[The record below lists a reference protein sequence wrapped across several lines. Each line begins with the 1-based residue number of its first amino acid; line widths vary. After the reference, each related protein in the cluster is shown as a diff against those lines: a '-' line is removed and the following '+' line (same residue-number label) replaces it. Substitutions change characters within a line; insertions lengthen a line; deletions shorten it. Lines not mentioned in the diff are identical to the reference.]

1 MTVLVASCITITW
14 FQDLEGHWV
23 ARSEHFPRWSFK
35 TSEPYER
42 GEFYS
47 VEDRKA
53 CETSLKR
60 RATKSLSFAH
70 HVPHQEPAA

>member
-14 FQDLEGHWV
+14 FQDPEGCWV
-23 ARSEHFPRWSFK
+23 ARSENFPRWSYK
-35 TSEPYER
+35 TDPYEQ

-60 RATKSLSFAH
+60 RATKSLHFEH
-70 HVPHQEPAA
+70 FIPHQEQPS